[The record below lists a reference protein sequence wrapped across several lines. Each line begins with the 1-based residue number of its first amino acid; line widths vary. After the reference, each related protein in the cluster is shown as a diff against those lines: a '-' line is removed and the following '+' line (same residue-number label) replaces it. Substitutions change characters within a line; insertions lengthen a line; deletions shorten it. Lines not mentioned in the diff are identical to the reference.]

1 MEYEGKFMQF
11 LAKTVF
17 RFADGIILQTEQ
29 ACQFF
34 PRAVRRKS
42 VILPNPLNPQFT
54 ERKVC
59 ADREDLIVAAG
70 RLDENKNHIMLIHA
84 FGRIAE
90 EYPTVKLIIYGEG
103 ELRTKLEML
112 IAEKGLE
119 DRISMPGNVNDI
131 ADRIGRARIFT
142 LTSNTEGMP
151 NSIMEAMALGIPVI
165 ATDCPCGGPAALIE
179 QGVNGLLV
187 PVGDAFALA
196 DAFRRIFEDREF
208 EQKLREN
215 ARRIT
220 ETLAPEQVNKKWE
233 DYLNQL

>member
-1 MEYEGKFMQF
+1 MG
-11 LAKTVF
+11 
-17 RFADGIILQTEQ
+17 
-29 ACQFF
+29 
-34 PRAVRRKS
+34 
-42 VILPNPLNPQFT
+42 
-54 ERKVC
+54 VC
-59 ADREDLIVAAG
+59 
-70 RLDENKNHIMLIHA
+70 RLDENKKHSMLIHA
-84 FGRIAE
+84 FSKIAD
-90 EYPTVKLIIYGEG
+90 EYPTVRLIFYGEG

-112 IAEKGLE
+112 IAEKGLT

-131 ADRIGRARIFT
+131 ADRIGKARIFT

-220 ETLAPEQVNKKWE
+220 KTLAPEQVNKQWE